1 MSETTNT
8 MSAAQDEPK
17 RHSGLVQFFIRLV
30 KTKPLGT
37 IGAVIVLILL
47 ITAVVAEWLAPFP
60 YTEMHFADKLEPPGG
75 AYLLGTD
82 HLGRDVLSRILYGA
96 RLSLYVGLGASA
108 LNVIVGVLIGMPS
121 GYLLGKYDLILQ
133 RFCDAVMAFPGMI
146 ILITIMSLL
155 GPGVVQLIV
164 VLGILGGIGSQR
176 LFRAAAISIRE
187 NAYFDAARAIGSST
201 RHMLSRHVLP
211 NVFPIMIVAFSM
223 SVAGN
228 ILAEASLSFLGFGI
242 PPPAPSWGA
251 MLSSEGRQYMAQGPW
266 LAIWPGV
273 ALSITVYGI
282 SMFGDAIR
290 DLVDPRLR
298 GGAGRFS
305 MAKKKLARRKGKAE
319 AQEA

>member
-1 MSETTNT
+1 MSETTDT
-8 MSAAQDEPK
+8 ISAAQDEPK
-17 RHSGLVQFFIRLV
+17 RRSGLVQFFIRLV
-30 KTKPLGT
+30 KEKPLGT
-37 IGAVIVLILL
+37 VGAVIVLILL
-47 ITAVVAEWLAPFP
+47 VTAVVAEWLAPFP
-60 YTEMHFADKLEPPGG
+60 YTEMHFVDKLTPPGDT
-75 AYLLGTD
+75 YLLGTD

-108 LNVIVGVLIGMPS
+108 FSVLVGVIIGMPS

-133 RFCDAVMAFPGMI
+133 RFCDAVMAFPGLM
-146 ILITIMSLL
+146 ILITVMSLI
-155 GPGVVQLIV
+155 GGGVWQLIL
-164 VLGILGGIGSQR
+164 VLGVLGGIGSQR

-187 NAYFDAARAIGSST
+187 NAYFEAARAIGSST
-201 RHMLSRHVLP
+201 PHMLRRHVLP
-211 NVFPIMIVAFSM
+211 NILPIAVVSFSM

-273 ALSITVYGI
+273 ALSLTVYGV

-305 MAKKKLARRKGKAE
+305 VAKRKLAKRESEAKAQK
-319 AQEA
+319 A